1 MKKVR
6 KYSLINFVCNDTT
19 LCVFYIT
26 FRLFKA
32 SQHFAKNIKIAQ
44 KPIRKVKF
52 SIRIPLKVAK
62 KKP

>member
-6 KYSLINFVCNDTT
+6 KYSLINSECNDVT

-32 SQHFAKNIKIAQ
+32 SQHFAKKIKIAQ
-44 KPIRKVKF
+44 NQLEKLNF
-52 SIRIPLKVAK
+52 SITIPLKVAK